1 MTEISSLGEV
11 RYSRTTLSIKVRMN
25 IISTIK
31 GFIKIHSLRI
41 DSLYYKSFLYRGIS
55 MQYTPVVSLRASSNI
70 SAFSFRVLA
79 ALLPCFLTRSLM
91 VKPRSIASHSR
102 NAADIPMMTW
112 PERMFYISML
122 TLFSS
127 TCHSD
132 AVLPDD
138 LPSLH

>member
-11 RYSRTTLSIKVRMN
+11 RYSRTILSIKVRMN
-25 IISTIK
+25 IMSTIK

-122 TLFSS
+122 TLSS
-127 TCHSD
+127 SY
-132 AVLPDD
+132 LP
-138 LPSLH
+138 L